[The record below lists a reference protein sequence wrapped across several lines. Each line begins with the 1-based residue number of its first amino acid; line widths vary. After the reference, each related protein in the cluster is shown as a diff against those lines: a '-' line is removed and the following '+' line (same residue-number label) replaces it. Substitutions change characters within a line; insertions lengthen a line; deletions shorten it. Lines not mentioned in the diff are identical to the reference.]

1 MPGIQGWLYKV
12 SHVIHLISKRK
23 DKNHMII
30 SIDAEKA
37 VDNIQ
42 HLFMIKTLIE
52 VGIRGVYLSIIKT
65 IYDRPIAN
73 NILNDEKLKKKN
85 NENLMLFL

>member
-1 MPGIQGWLYKV
+1 MPGVQGWLYKV
-12 SHVIHLISKRK
+12 SHVIHLISKMK

-42 HLFMIKTLIE
+42 HLFMIKTLHQS
-52 VGIRGVYLSIIKT
+52 VYKGSISQHNK
-65 IYDRPIAN
+65 DH
-73 NILNDEKLKKKN
+73 L
-85 NENLMLFL
+85 